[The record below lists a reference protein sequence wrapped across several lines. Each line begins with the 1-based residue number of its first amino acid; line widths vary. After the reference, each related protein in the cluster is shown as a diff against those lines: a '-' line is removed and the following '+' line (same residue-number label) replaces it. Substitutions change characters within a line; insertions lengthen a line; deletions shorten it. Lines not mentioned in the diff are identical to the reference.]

1 MILILTMY
9 ALFASTFILGREVVA
24 IVPPIFF
31 IGIRML
37 IAGGLLFGYIFAK
50 QRKNIQ
56 FKRSEL
62 PWFLGIIF
70 FHIYAAY
77 VLEYISLQY
86 LTGAKVSLLYN
97 LSPFI
102 TGLLAYVI
110 TKEHMT
116 FQRWLG
122 LGIGFAAF
130 IPLLFTQYMTTTSS
144 LLEHTFEY
152 AELILLAS
160 ITSSCI
166 GWIFMKKLTHDFN
179 HSYLLV
185 NTVGMLGGGVL
196 ALGTSW
202 FTEEWP
208 MLADIATNVPFL
220 RGLFG
225 LIIIGNIVC
234 YNLYGYLLH
243 RYSTTF
249 LSFCGFFT
257 PLFAAFFGWVWL
269 HEPIELSFM
278 ITVVLVAI
286 GLYIFYKE
294 DLKLG
299 YIQNKR

>member
-1 MILILTMY
+1 MLLILSMY
-9 ALFASTFILGREVVA
+9 ALFASTFILGREVVS

-37 IAGGLLFGYIFAK
+37 LAGSMLFTYIWSVHREQIK
-50 QRKNIQ
+50 C
-56 FKRSEL
+56 KRAEL
-62 PWFLGIIF
+62 PWFLGIVF

-102 TGLLAYVI
+102 TGLLAYFLM
-110 TKEHMT
+110 KEKMT

-122 LGIGFAAF
+122 LAIGFFAF
-130 IPLLFTQYMTTTSS
+130 LPLLINQYITTSNP
-144 LLEHTFEY
+144 LVEQTFEY
-152 AELILLAS
+152 AEIILLIS

-166 GWIFMKKLTHDFN
+166 GWIFMKKLTHYHD
-179 HSYLLV
+179 HSYLFV

-196 ALGTSW
+196 ALATSW
-202 FTEEWP
+202 YTEQWP
-208 MLADIATNVPFL
+208 CIHDIVYNLPFI

-225 LIIIGNIVC
+225 LIIIGNIIC

-257 PLFAAFFGWVWL
+257 PLFAALFGWIWL
-269 HEPIELSFM
+269 GETIELSF
-278 ITVVLVAI
+278 IVTVLLVTV

-299 YIQNKR
+299 YSIKK